1 MIGCHNFVE
10 LLKYSRKVQNG
21 NRFTELNNSLSRIEG
36 LILESE
42 AEMEITHKLQYFV
55 FRNKV
60 SIFEQPTH
68 QCYFTFK
75 QAPFSYNIFTQV
87 QVNYINVIIIS
98 R

>member
-42 AEMEITHKLQYFV
+42 AEMEIPQVT
-55 FRNKV
+55 
-60 SIFEQPTH
+60 IF
-68 QCYFTFK
+68 CF
-75 QAPFSYNIFTQV
+75 
-87 QVNYINVIIIS
+87 
-98 R
+98 

>member
-42 AEMEITHKLQYFV
+42 AEMEITHKLQYLFLEIK
-55 FRNKV
+55 FQFLNN
-60 SIFEQPTH
+60 P
-68 QCYFTFK
+68 
-75 QAPFSYNIFTQV
+75 P
-87 QVNYINVIIIS
+87 INVILHLNKHLFHTTFS
-98 R
+98 LKYRLTTLM